1 MKCKKYDPPFQ
12 PLDPSEFDEPYRR
25 NYVPGGK
32 ITPMVSNAK
41 PRGVEPKMKNKVGVV
56 WKPRT

>member
-1 MKCKKYDPPFQ
+1 MKCKKYEPPFV

-32 ITPMVSNAK
+32 ITPMLSDK
-41 PRGVEPKMKNKVGVV
+41 EPVPSGNTATGPAAGWSKKSQ
-56 WKPRT
+56 